1 MFIGY
6 VNIRLA
12 TGSHILATGSLWGD
26 TMNKPLAFA
35 LALTGL
41 AVPVHAEE
49 LDVGSL
55 KDPLPDTLT
64 WHGVTLYGNIDVGYA
79 YQSHGVPIG
88 ASCPQVLEY
97 NIWNAKN
104 ASKTISTVAADALQ
118 RSNIGLTIAEDIGAG
133 WQAVGKAATDFNP
146 LSGELADG
154 PASLLRNYGVPLA
167 NQTANGD
174 SNRAGQA
181 FNGEVFAGVSNGSYG
196 TLTVGRQ
203 RSFQYEAF
211 DVYDPQGLSYAFGII
226 GYSASFSG
234 AGDTEAARWND
245 SVKYTYQYG
254 PLHAGAMYSNGG
266 PDTGIFGEAYGFD
279 VGGTYRSFSVDAI
292 YQKEGDVVSASA
304 ASATTLKAVIS
315 DNEFWSVQGK
325 YAYEFGGGLK
335 DSQPDAK
342 LTFYGGYE
350 NISFAN
356 PDKNPANFI
365 GQSTVGGY
373 LISAVTLNP
382 YQSDRVLQ
390 LAWTGA
396 KVELPSGWSFT
407 GVYYHVEQN
416 GFLGTVNK
424 PAAGTIQTAAN
435 TSGSYND
442 GSFVIDYRFNK
453 HFDVYAG
460 VNYSTLDGGLSSGYL
475 NNNQTTVAT
484 GVVLRF

>member
-1 MFIGY
+1 MTRIFT
-6 VNIRLA
+6 LA
-12 TGSHILATGSLWGD
+12 V
-26 TMNKPLAFA
+26 A
-35 LALTGL
+35 LAAL
-41 AVPVHAEE
+41 AAPVHAED
-49 LDVGSL
+49 LGSGGL

-64 WHGVTLYGNIDVGYA
+64 WHGVTVYGAIDVGYA
-79 YQSHGVPIG
+79 YQSHGVPFG
-88 ASCPQVLEY
+88 GSFPQVLEY

-104 ASKTISTVAADALQ
+104 ANKTISSVAGDALQ
-118 RSNIGLTIAEDIGAG
+118 RSNIGLRIAEDIGLG
-133 WQAVGKAATDFNP
+133 WQAVGKVATDFNP

-154 PASLLRNYGVPLA
+154 PASLLRNYNVPLA

-181 FNGEVFAGVSNGSYG
+181 FNGEVFAGVSNASYG
-196 TLTVGRQ
+196 TLTAGRQ

-211 DVYDPQGLSYAFGII
+211 DQYDPQGLSYAFGVI

-234 AGDTEAARWND
+234 SGDTETARLDN
-245 SVKYTYQYG
+245 SVKYTYEYG
-254 PLHAGAMYSNGG
+254 PVHAGAMYSDGG

-279 VGGTYRSFSVDAI
+279 VGGGYGGFSADAI
-292 YQKEGDVVSASA
+292 YQKETDVVSASA
-304 ASATTLKAVIS
+304 ASPTTLKAVIS
-315 DNEFWSVQGK
+315 DNKSWSVQGK

-335 DSQPDAK
+335 DGAAAAR
-342 LTFYGGYE
+342 LTLYGGYE

-356 PDKNPANFI
+356 PDKNPNGSI
-365 GQSTVGGY
+365 GQTTVGGY

-382 YQSDRVLQ
+382 YQTDKVLQ

-407 GVYYHVEQN
+407 GAYYYIEQN
-416 GFLGTVNK
+416 AFVVGKPSK

-435 TSGSYND
+435 TPGAYND
-442 GSFVIDYRFNK
+442 GSFVVDYRFNK

-484 GVVLRF
+484 GIVLRF

>member
-1 MFIGY
+1 M
-6 VNIRLA
+6 IRTLA
-12 TGSHILATGSLWGD
+12 LT
-26 TMNKPLAFA
+26 

-41 AVPVHAEE
+41 AAPVYAGD
-49 LDVGSL
+49 LDTGGL
-55 KDPLPDTLT
+55 KDPPPDTLN

-79 YQSHGVPIG
+79 YQSHGVPSG
-88 ASCPQVLEY
+88 GSFPQVLEY

-104 ASKTISTVAADALQ
+104 ANNTISSLAADALS
-118 RSNIGLTIAEDIGAG
+118 RTNIGLKIAEDIGAG
-133 WQAVGKAATDFNP
+133 WQAVGKVATDFNP
-146 LSGELADG
+146 LSGELANG
-154 PASLLRNYGVPLA
+154 PASLLRNYGVPLP

-181 FNGEVFAGVSNGSYG
+181 FNGEVFAGVSNPSYG
-196 TLTVGRQ
+196 TVTVGRQ

-211 DVYDPQGLSYAFGII
+211 DEYDPQGLSYAFGII

-254 PLHAGAMYSNGG
+254 PVHAGAMYSGGG
-266 PDTGIFGEAYGFD
+266 PDTGIFGQAYGFD
-279 VGGTYRSFSVDAI
+279 LGAGYRGFTVDAI
-292 YQKEGDVVSASA
+292 YQNESDVVSSSA

-315 DNEFWSVQGK
+315 DNESWSVQGK
-325 YAYEFGGGLK
+325 YTYEFGGGFK
-335 DSQPDAK
+335 DAAAAAK

-356 PDKNPANFI
+356 PDKNPANI
-365 GQSTVGGY
+365 VGQTTVGGY

-382 YQSDRVLQ
+382 YQTDKVLQ

-396 KVELPSGWSFT
+396 KLELPSGWSFT
-407 GVYYHVEQN
+407 GAYYHIEQN
-416 GFLGTVNK
+416 SYLGTVNR

-435 TSGSYND
+435 TSGFYND

-453 HFDVYAG
+453 HFDVYG
-460 VNYSTLDGGLSSGYL
+460 GINYSALDGGLSAGYL
-475 NNNQTTVAT
+475 NNSQTTVAT
-484 GVVLRF
+484 GIRLQF

>member
-1 MFIGY
+1 MSKA
-6 VNIRLA
+6 L
-12 TGSHILATGSLWGD
+12 T
-26 TMNKPLAFA
+26 LAFA
-35 LALTGL
+35 LAGL
-41 AVPVHAEE
+41 SVPVYAGE
-49 LDVGSL
+49 LDTSGL
-55 KDPLPDTLT
+55 KDPLPDTLS
-64 WHGVTLYGNIDVGYA
+64 WHGVTLYGTIDVGYA
-79 YQSHGVPIG
+79 YQDHGVPAG
-88 ASCPQVLEY
+88 GSFPQVLEY

-104 ASKTISTVAADALQ
+104 ASKTISTPAADALS
-118 RSNIGLTIAEDIGAG
+118 RTNIGLTIAEDIGAG

-181 FNGEVFAGVSNGSYG
+181 FNGEVFAGLSNASYG
-196 TLTVGRQ
+196 TMTAGRQ

-211 DVYDPQGLSYAFGII
+211 DEYDPQGLSYAFGII

-234 AGDTEAARWND
+234 SGDTEAARWDN
-245 SVKYTYQYG
+245 SVKYTYRYG
-254 PLHAGAMYSNGG
+254 PLHAGAMYSDGG
-266 PDTGIFGEAYGFD
+266 PDTGIFGQAYGFD
-279 VGGTYRSFSVDAI
+279 AGGAYGGFAVDAI
-292 YQKEGDVVSASA
+292 YQNVSDVVSASA

-315 DNEFWSVQGK
+315 DNESWSVQGK
-325 YAYEFGGGLK
+325 YAYEFGDGLK
-335 DSQPDAK
+335 DGAAAAK

-356 PDKNPANFI
+356 PDRNPALFI
-365 GQSTVGGY
+365 GQTTVGGY

-382 YQSDRVLQ
+382 FQTDKVLQ

-407 GVYYHVEQN
+407 GAYYHIEQN
-416 GFLGTVNK
+416 AFLGAVNK
-424 PAAGTIQTAAN
+424 PAAGTIQKAAN
-435 TSGSYND
+435 TSGAYND

-460 VNYSTLDGGLSSGYL
+460 VNYSALDGGLSAGYL
-475 NNNQTTVAT
+475 NNSQTTVAT
-484 GVVLRF
+484 GVRLKF

>member
-1 MFIGY
+1 MS
-6 VNIRLA
+6 RTL
-12 TGSHILATGSLWGD
+12 TL
-26 TMNKPLAFA
+26 A
-35 LALTGL
+35 LALAGL
-41 AVPVHAEE
+41 AVPVHAAD
-49 LDVGSL
+49 LDTGGL
-55 KDPLPDTLT
+55 KDPLPDTLS
-64 WHGVTLYGNIDVGYA
+64 WHGVTLYGTIDVGYA
-79 YQSHGVPIG
+79 YQNHGVPAG
-88 ASCPQVLEY
+88 GSFPQVLEY

-104 ASKTISTVAADALQ
+104 ASKTISTPAADALS
-118 RSNIGLTIAEDIGAG
+118 RTNIGLTIAEDIGAG

-154 PASLLRNYGVPLA
+154 PASLLRNFGVPLA
-167 NQTANGD
+167 SQTANGD

-181 FNGEVFAGVSNGSYG
+181 FNGEVFAGVSNSSYG

-211 DVYDPQGLSYAFGII
+211 DEYDPQGLSYAFGII

-234 AGDTEAARWND
+234 SGDTEAARWND

-254 PLHAGAMYSNGG
+254 PLHAGAMYSDGG
-266 PDTGIFGEAYGFD
+266 PDTGIFGQAYGFD
-279 VGGTYRSFSVDAI
+279 VGGGYRGFAVDAV
-292 YQKEGDVVSASA
+292 YQKESDVVSASA
-304 ASATTLKAVIS
+304 ASATTLRAVIS
-315 DNEFWSVQGK
+315 DNESWSVQGK
-325 YAYEFGGGLK
+325 YTYEFGDGFK
-335 DSQPDAK
+335 DGATAAK

-365 GQSTVGGY
+365 GQTTVGGY
-373 LISAVTLNP
+373 IISAVTLNP
-382 YQSDRVLQ
+382 YQTDKVLQ

-407 GVYYHVEQN
+407 GAYYHVEQN
-416 GFLGTVNK
+416 AFLGTVSK
-424 PAAGTIQTAAN
+424 PAARTIQTSAN
-435 TSGSYND
+435 ASGSYND

-460 VNYSTLDGGLSSGYL
+460 VNCSALDGGLSSGYL

-484 GVVLRF
+484 GIRLKF

>member
-1 MFIGY
+1 
-6 VNIRLA
+6 
-12 TGSHILATGSLWGD
+12 
-26 TMNKPLAFA
+26 MNRTLTLAFA
-35 LALTGL
+35 LAGL
-41 AVPVHAEE
+41 AVPVYAEE
-49 LDVGSL
+49 LDTGGL

-64 WHGVTLYGNIDVGYA
+64 WHGVTLYGTIDVGYA
-79 YQSHGVPIG
+79 YQNHGVPSSG
-88 ASCPQVLEY
+88 SFPQVLEY
-97 NIWNAKN
+97 NIWNARN
-104 ASKTISTVAADALQ
+104 ASRMISSLAADALA
-118 RSNIGLTIAEDIGAG
+118 RSNIGLTMAEDIGAG
-133 WQAVGKAATDFNP
+133 WQAVGKAATDYNP

-154 PASLLRNYGVPLA
+154 PASLLRNFGVPLA
-167 NQTANGD
+167 NQNANGD

-181 FNGEVFAGVSNGSYG
+181 FNGEVFAGVSNVSYG

-211 DVYDPQGLSYAFGII
+211 DEYDPQGLSYGFGII

-234 AGDTEAARWND
+234 AGDTEAARWDN
-245 SVKYTYQYG
+245 SVKYTFQYG

-279 VGGTYRSFSVDAI
+279 VGGAYLGFAVDAI
-292 YQKEGDVVSASA
+292 YQKVGDVVSASA
-304 ASATTLKAVIS
+304 ASPTTLKAVIS
-315 DNEFWSVQGK
+315 DNESWSVQGK
-325 YAYEFGGGLK
+325 YSYAFGDGLK
-335 DSQPDAK
+335 DGATAAK

-356 PDKNPANFI
+356 PDKSPANFL
-365 GQSTVGGY
+365 GETTVGGY

-382 YQSDRVLQ
+382 YQTDKVLQ

-407 GVYYHVEQN
+407 GAYYHVEQN
-416 GFLGTVNK
+416 AYLGTVSK
-424 PAAGTIQTAAN
+424 PAAGTILTAAN
-435 TSGSYND
+435 TPGSYND

-453 HFDVYAG
+453 HFDLYAG
-460 VNYSTLDGGLSSGYL
+460 VNYSALDGGLSSGYL